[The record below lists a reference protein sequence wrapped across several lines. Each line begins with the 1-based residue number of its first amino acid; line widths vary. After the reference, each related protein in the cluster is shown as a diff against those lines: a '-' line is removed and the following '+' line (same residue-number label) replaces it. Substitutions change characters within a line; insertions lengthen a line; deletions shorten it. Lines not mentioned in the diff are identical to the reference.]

1 MQQTLRQYL
10 EKTGQKVNDL
20 SRILPY
26 MNLEKRRILMSRFFT
41 SQLNNFPLAWMFH
54 SRAMNDKK
62 PLKQK
67 MYSHSVQ

>member
-41 SQLNNFPLAWMFH
+41 SQLNYCPLAWMFH
-54 SRAMNDKK
+54 SRAMNNKK
-62 PLKQK
+62 TT
-67 MYSHSVQ
+67 